1 MPPGRKMKATLS
13 SVAAQSNVSKITVSR
28 AFSHPDKVHP
38 ETLKRVLETASEMGY
53 VVNTAARNLRAR
65 DSKTIGIVN
74 PDMGNPFFGG
84 LTRMM
89 TLEAEKAGYDTLIFD
104 SRESQEHENRI
115 IDKLIGYNVD
125 AIVLSV
131 ISSDRNYQPA
141 YMAQLEALNIPVI
154 LVDRELDISSC
165 SGVYIDNLDCGLQAG
180 RYLLDRKAQRVVVV
194 SGPEDSNVARER
206 VTGLSA
212 ALAGKVASFEVL
224 YADFYMDIAAS
235 ITSDYLQN
243 NPPPD
248 FFVGCNNQISLGI
261 IKSCIDHRLQ
271 PMKDVSLFSIDEV
284 SHAAIYGFNFP
295 CISHDLHEMAWQVI
309 NLAIRRAT
317 ESDIKPGKVIVRGK
331 MLAG

>member
-1 MPPGRKMKATLS
+1 MKATLS

-84 LTRMM
+84 LTRLM

-235 ITSDYLQN
+235 ITSDYLKK

-261 IKSCIDHRLQ
+261 IKSCIDYRLQ